1 MEVSIRKRC
10 AKKMEEWSES
20 CNIAGFEDISGPRA
34 KEWEQPLKDKKD
46 MELDS
51 SLEPLESNIALLA
64 SYFSRVIPMLD
75 F

>member
-1 MEVSIRKRC
+1 
-10 AKKMEEWSES
+10 MEECSES

-51 SLEPLESNIALLA
+51 SLEPLESNVAPLT
-64 SYFSRVIPMLD
+64 SYFS
-75 F
+75 